1 MPSKKETHTKNLQK
15 GKQRGEAAGARS
27 SGPKVSPLPKSAS
40 ARANAMKE
48 KYGLPKVK
56 SNKSGSADEDGKT
69 KGGVQSNLKSGKSK
83 VKGK

>member
-1 MPSKKETHTKNLQK
+1 MPSKKETHTKKLQK

-48 KYGLPKVK
+48 KYGLPKVR
-56 SNKSGSADEDGKT
+56 SNKSGSVDEGGKP
-69 KGGVQSNLKSGKSK
+69 GSGVQSNLKSGKSK